1 MELAGKRVVV
11 VGLGKSGVA
20 AAKLCLARG
29 AHVVGT
35 DSAPAERISDEA
47 RALGIELVLGGHAGV
62 KFEAAQ
68 LIVVSPGVP
77 PLAELT
83 RAELVGVEVIG
94 ELELAA
100 RFIEA
105 PIVAIGGTNGKST
118 TTTLVGDMFLAAGL
132 KVFVGG
138 NLGTP
143 CAEAVAGNYDVVV
156 FEVSSFQLER
166 VPTFKPRVSVLLNI
180 TEDHLDRYPNFWAY
194 AEAKGNAFAAQN
206 TDDFAVIPEGDSDC
220 RRQAQ
225 RGKGQLLTFGSFGDY
240 VVSGRSVTETRSGEV
255 FDLEASAL
263 HGRHNLENAAAAIAA
278 TRALDLNPNAIKRA
292 LAAFRPL
299 AHRMARVAS
308 IRGVN
313 FYDDSKGTNV
323 GASVTALRGLA
334 EARGVLIAGGR
345 DKQGSYAPLVSALEA
360 KGRALVL
367 IGEAAELIAQA
378 VGTRVPVLRAAS
390 MADAVNLAFSAAQPG
405 DAVLLSPAC
414 SSFDM
419 FKSYA
424 DRGDRFV
431 SAVQHLAE
439 NQALGE
445 DSP

>member
-1 MELAGKRVVV
+1 MDLAGKRVVV

-35 DSAPAERISDEA
+35 DSAPAEKISDEA
-47 RALGIELVLGGHAGV
+47 RALGIELVLGGHEGA
-62 KFEAAQ
+62 KFETAQ

-77 PLAELT
+77 QLPELS
-83 RAELVGVEVIG
+83 RAELAGVEVIG
-94 ELELAA
+94 ELELAS

-118 TTTLVGDMFLAAGL
+118 TTTLVGDMFAAAGL
-132 KVFVGG
+132 KAFVGG

-143 CAEAVAGNYDVVV
+143 CCEAANGDWDVVV

-166 VPTFKPRVSVLLNI
+166 VPSFQPRVSVLLNI
-180 TEDHLDRYPNFWAY
+180 TEDHLDRYPSFVAY

-206 TDDFAVIPEGDSDC
+206 RDDFAIVPDADEDC
-220 RRQAQ
+220 RLQAK
-225 RGKGQLLTFGSFGDY
+225 RGKGQMLTFGSYGDY
-240 VVSGRSVTETRSGEV
+240 VVSGRSETETRSGEV
-255 FDLEASAL
+255 FDLETSAL
-263 HGRHNLENAAAAIAA
+263 HGRHNLDNAAAAIAA
-278 TRALDLNPNAIKRA
+278 VRALDLSPNAVRKG
-292 LAAFRPL
+292 LAEFRPL
-299 AHRMARVAS
+299 PHRMARVANFG
-308 IRGVN
+308 GVT

-323 GASVTALRGLA
+323 GASVTALLGLA

-345 DKQGSYAPLVSALEA
+345 DKQGTYEPLVAALEA
-360 KGRALVL
+360 KGRAVVV
-367 IGEAAELIAQA
+367 IGEAADLIAIA
-378 VGTRVPVLRAAS
+378 VGSRVPLLRAES
-390 MADAVNLAFSAAQPG
+390 MDDAVNQAFSAAQAG

-431 SAVQHLAE
+431 SAVQRLAQS
-439 NQALGE
+439 QAE
-445 DSP
+445 VRS

>member
-1 MELAGKRVVV
+1 MDLAGKRVVV

-35 DSAPAERISDEA
+35 DSAPAEKISADA
-47 RALGIELVLGGHAGV
+47 RALGIELVLGGHEGA
-62 KFEAAQ
+62 KFETAS

-77 PLAELT
+77 QLAELT
-83 RAELVGVEVIG
+83 RAELLGVEVIG
-94 ELELAA
+94 ELELAS
-100 RFIEA
+100 RFIAA

-118 TTTLVGDMFLAAGL
+118 TTTLVGDMFAAAGL
-132 KVFVGG
+132 KAFVGG

-143 CAEAVAGNYDVVV
+143 CCEAANGDWDVVV

-166 VPTFKPRVSVLLNI
+166 VPSFQPRVSVLLNI
-180 TEDHLDRYPNFWAY
+180 TEDHLDRYPSFVAY

-206 TDDFAVIPEGDSDC
+206 RDDFAIVPDADEDC
-220 RRQAQ
+220 RLQAK
-225 RGKGQLLTFGSFGDY
+225 RGKGQMLTFGSYGDY

-255 FDLEASAL
+255 FDLETSAL
-263 HGRHNLENAAAAIAA
+263 HGRHNLDNAAAAIAA
-278 TRALDLNPNAIKRA
+278 VRALDLSPNAVRKG
-292 LAAFRPL
+292 LAEFRPL
-299 AHRMARVAS
+299 PHRMARVANFG
-308 IRGVN
+308 GVT

-323 GASVTALRGLA
+323 GASVTALLGLA

-345 DKQGSYAPLVSALEA
+345 DKQGTYEPLVAALEA
-360 KGRALVL
+360 KGRAVVV
-367 IGEAAELIAQA
+367 IGEAADLIATA
-378 VGTRVPVLRAAS
+378 VGSRVPLLRAES
-390 MADAVNLAFSAAQPG
+390 MDDAVNQAFSAARAG

-431 SAVQHLAE
+431 SAVQRLAQS
-439 NQALGE
+439 QAE
-445 DSP
+445 VRS

>member
-1 MELAGKRVVV
+1 MDLAGKRVVV

-35 DSAPAERISDEA
+35 DSAPAEKISDEA
-47 RALGIELVLGGHAGV
+47 RALGIELVLGGHEGA
-62 KFEAAQ
+62 KFETAQ

-77 PLAELT
+77 QLPELS
-83 RAELVGVEVIG
+83 RAELAGVEVIG
-94 ELELAA
+94 ELELAS

-118 TTTLVGDMFLAAGL
+118 TTTLVGDMFAAAGL
-132 KVFVGG
+132 KAFVGG

-143 CAEAVAGNYDVVV
+143 CCEAANGDWDVVV

-166 VPTFKPRVSVLLNI
+166 VPSFQPRVSVLLNI
-180 TEDHLDRYPNFWAY
+180 TEDHLDRYPSFVAY

-206 TDDFAVIPEGDSDC
+206 RDDFAIVPDADEDC
-220 RRQAQ
+220 RLQAK
-225 RGKGQLLTFGSFGDY
+225 RGKGQMLTFGSYGDY

-255 FDLEASAL
+255 FDLETSAL
-263 HGRHNLENAAAAIAA
+263 HGRHNLDNAAAAIAA
-278 TRALDLNPNAIKRA
+278 VRALDLSPNAVRKG
-292 LAAFRPL
+292 LADFRPL
-299 AHRMARVAS
+299 PHRMARVANFG
-308 IRGVN
+308 GVT

-323 GASVTALRGLA
+323 GASVTALLGLA

-345 DKQGSYAPLVSALEA
+345 DKQGTYEPLVAALEA
-360 KGRALVL
+360 KGRAVVV
-367 IGEAAELIAQA
+367 IGEAADLIAAA
-378 VGTRVPVLRAAS
+378 VGSRVPLLRAES
-390 MADAVNLAFSAAQPG
+390 MDDAVNQAFSAAQAG

-431 SAVQHLAE
+431 SAVQRLAQS
-439 NQALGE
+439 QAE
-445 DSP
+445 VRS